1 MSATMACAG
10 FRRVRGEEG
19 RGFGMSGLPAVAA
32 IEEQD
37 LAFLRGV
44 DSPTI
49 ANAIEPFKVRDR
61 TEGFLGGEVRCL
73 YPEMPPMV
81 GVALTVTMTNT
92 PGPVASRERWF
103 NMYEALAEMPAPSVL
118 VVQDVSGAPSRCALA
133 GEVMAT
139 LAMRLGA
146 VGMVTDGGVRDLAEV
161 KQLGFHYF
169 ARYAV
174 VAHGNFDIVDI
185 GLPVMLDGQEVVTGD
200 ILHGDANGVV
210 IVPREVLAGLS
221 EAVQEV
227 RTRERATM
235 DFIKSPEYTIAAAR
249 KRAGY

>member
-1 MSATMACAG
+1 MTDVPKVTRIS
-10 FRRVRGEEG
+10 EN
-19 RGFGMSGLPAVAA
+19 
-32 IEEQD
+32 D

-61 TEGFLGGEVRCL
+61 TEGFIGGEVRAL
-73 YPEMPPMV
+73 FPEMPPMV
-81 GVALTVTMTNT
+81 GLALTVTMTNR
-92 PGPVASRERWF
+92 PGPVAGRENWF
-103 NMYEALAEMPAPSVL
+103 RMYEALAEIPVPSVL
-118 VVQDVSGAPSRCALA
+118 VVQDVSGAPTRCAFA

-146 VGMVTDGGVRDLAEV
+146 VGMVTDGGVRDVHEV
-161 KQLGFHYF
+161 RALGFAYF
-169 ARYAV
+169 SRYV
-174 VAHGNFDIVDI
+174 VVSHGNFDIVDI
-185 GLPVMLDGQEVVTGD
+185 GTPIVLDGQEVKTGD

-210 IVPREVLAGLS
+210 IVPRGVLDGLAD
-221 EAVQEV
+221 AVQEV

-249 KRAGY
+249 QRAGY